1 MANET
6 IAGLQASLGIG
17 AHANKWRVEFTA
29 PSADTKLLL
38 DQNDLYLAKT
48 AAYPSKSIGIIRV
61 SKQGRELRLPGE
73 TSYED
78 NFQLS
83 FYSTKGHELRK
94 KFIEWMDQMD
104 NFVENRH
111 TLNPDQYMATMTIF
125 QLAPSET
132 SATNTGNLN
141 IDETSY
147 TFFNVFPSSVGEI
160 SVDTATNNEILT
172 FSVTFTHTYWI
183 SNKD

>member
-6 IAGLQASLGIG
+6 IAGLQAALGIG
-17 AHANKWRVEFTA
+17 GHVNKWRVQFTS

-38 DQNDLYLAKT
+38 DTNDLYLAKT
-48 AAYPSKSIGIIRV
+48 AVYPSKNIGIIRV
-61 SKQGRELRLPGE
+61 SKQGREYRMPGE
-73 TSYED
+73 TSFEENY
-78 NFQLS
+78 QLS

-111 TLNPDQYMATMTIF
+111 TLTPDQYMATMTIF
-125 QLAPSET
+125 QLAPSEV

-141 IDETSY
+141 VDETSY
-147 TFFNVFPSSVGEI
+147 TFYNVFPSAVGEI
-160 SVDTATNNEILT
+160 SVDTATNNEIIT
-172 FSVTFTHTYWI
+172 FNVTFTYTYWI